1 MCSLRLFKPNPFSV
15 NLPSRNSKSKR
26 KALPTGALQLDGKV
40 RKRINWVLNSCNC
53 IVMQHGLER
62 SAAAGC
68 QLVWSWDCSR
78 ESFLQERKIVGPSCT
93 VCSIDWQELPLCSL
107 WKHELFPLRAAF
119 FSFFTAMQK
128 QWKMWKATELPNTA
142 QSTSWGSFPIPERR
156 DGKIWWQSLLQIRV
170 QSKLSIKKA
179 YQHTRFL
186 GALLNADHLQM
197 PSEPCTEISK
207 VPRP

>member
-119 FSFFTAMQK
+119 FFFFHSDAKTVEDVESNRIAQHSTEHLVGIVSHPRKEGRQNLMAKPVTNTCSKQVVHQK
-128 QWKMWKATELPNTA
+128 GIPAHSLP
-142 QSTSWGSFPIPERR
+142 GSVAKCR
-156 DGKIWWQSLLQIRV
+156 SLADAIR
-170 QSKLSIKKA
+170 
-179 YQHTRFL
+179 
-186 GALLNADHLQM
+186 ALYWN
-197 PSEPCTEISK
+197 
-207 VPRP
+207 